1 MKKIP
6 SATYRWVEY
15 ELYNLEKHKKELKL
29 LKEEIL
35 LHSPDRFS
43 GNVSGVISDQTGD
56 KIVRLMSD
64 PRISNLERKISV
76 IERVL
81 RRKKVF
87 MDIYELKYK
96 EGLSVEECCKRMGIE
111 KGIFK
116 FLREA
121 LICQI
126 AKNLGEGS

>member
-1 MKKIP
+1 MKIP
-6 SATYRWVEY
+6 SATYRWIEY

-43 GNVSGVISDQTGD
+43 GRVSGVISDQTGD
-56 KIVRLMSD
+56 KVVRLMSD
-64 PRISNLERKISV
+64 PRISNLERKIGV

-81 RRKKVF
+81 RRKVF
-87 MDIYELKYK
+87 RDIYELKYK
-96 EGLSVEECCKRMGIE
+96 KGLSVEECCKRMGIE
-111 KGIFK
+111 KGMFK
-116 FLREA
+116 LLREI

>member
-1 MKKIP
+1 MKIP
-6 SATYRWVEY
+6 SATFRWVEY

-35 LHSPDRFS
+35 LHTPDRLGG

-56 KIVRLMSD
+56 KVVRLMSD
-64 PRISNLERKISV
+64 PRINSLENKIRV
-76 IERVL
+76 IEGVL
-81 RRKKVF
+81 RRKVF
-87 MDIYELKYK
+87 RDIYELKYK

-111 KGIFK
+111 KGMFK
-116 FLREA
+116 LLREI
-121 LICQI
+121 LICKI

>member
-56 KIVRLMSD
+56 KVVRLMSD
-64 PRISNLERKISV
+64 PRINNLERKISV

-81 RRKKVF
+81 RRKVF
-87 MDIYELKYK
+87 RDIYELKYK
-96 EGLSVEECCKRMGIE
+96 EGFSVEECCKRMGIE
-111 KGIFK
+111 KGVFK

-121 LICQI
+121 LICKI
-126 AKNLGEGS
+126 AKNLGESS

>member
-29 LKEEIL
+29 LEEEIL
-35 LHSPDRFS
+35 LHSPDRFG
-43 GNVSGVISDQTGD
+43 GNVSGAISDQTGD
-56 KIVRLMSD
+56 KVVRLMSD
-64 PRISNLERKISV
+64 PRISNLERKIGV

-81 RRKKVF
+81 RREVF
-87 MDIYELKYK
+87 RDIYELKYK
-96 EGLSVEECCKRMGIE
+96 KGLSVEECCKRMGIE
-111 KGIFK
+111 KGMFK
-116 FLREA
+116 LLREI

>member
-1 MKKIP
+1 VKIP
-6 SATYRWVEY
+6 SATYRWIEY

-43 GNVSGVISDQTGD
+43 GRVSGVISDQTGD
-56 KIVRLMSD
+56 KVVRLMSD
-64 PRISNLERKISV
+64 PRISNLERKIGV

-81 RRKKVF
+81 RRKVF
-87 MDIYELKYK
+87 RDIYELKYK
-96 EGLSVEECCKRMGIE
+96 KGLSVEECCKRMGIE
-111 KGIFK
+111 KGMFK
-116 FLREA
+116 LLREI

>member
-1 MKKIP
+1 MKIP
-6 SATYRWVEY
+6 SATFRWVEY

-43 GNVSGVISDQTGD
+43 GGIVSGVISDQTGN
-56 KIVRLMSD
+56 KVVRLMSD
-64 PRISNLERKISV
+64 PRINNLENKIRV
-76 IERVL
+76 IEGVL
-81 RRKKVF
+81 RRKVF
-87 MDIYELKYK
+87 RDIYELKYK
-96 EGLSVEECCKRMGIE
+96 EGYSVEECCKRMGIE
-111 KGIFK
+111 KGVFK
-116 FLREA
+116 LMREI

>member
-1 MKKIP
+1 MKIP
-6 SATYRWVEY
+6 SATYRWIEY

-43 GNVSGVISDQTGD
+43 GRVSGVISDQTGD
-56 KIVRLMSD
+56 KVVRLMSD
-64 PRISNLERKISV
+64 PRISNLERKIGV

-81 RRKKVF
+81 RRKVF
-87 MDIYELKYK
+87 RDIYELKYK
-96 EGLSVEECCKRMGIE
+96 KGLSVEECCKRMGIE
-111 KGIFK
+111 KGVFK
-116 FLREA
+116 LLREI

-126 AKNLGEGS
+126 AKNLGESS

>member
-1 MKKIP
+1 MKIP
-6 SATYRWVEY
+6 SATFRWVEY

-29 LKEEIL
+29 LREEIL

-43 GNVSGVISDQTGD
+43 GRVSGVISDQTGD
-56 KIVRLMSD
+56 KVVRLMSD
-64 PRISNLERKISV
+64 PRISNLERKIGV

-81 RRKKVF
+81 RRKVF
-87 MDIYELKYK
+87 RDIYELKYK
-96 EGLSVEECCKRMGIE
+96 KGLSVEECCKRMGIE
-111 KGIFK
+111 KGMFK
-116 FLREA
+116 LLREI

>member
-29 LKEEIL
+29 LEEEIL
-35 LHSPDRFS
+35 LHSPDRFG
-43 GNVSGVISDQTGD
+43 GNVSGAISDQTGD
-56 KIVRLMSD
+56 KVVRLMSD
-64 PRISNLERKISV
+64 PRISNLERKIGV

-81 RRKKVF
+81 RREVF
-87 MDIYELKYK
+87 RDIYELKYK
-96 EGLSVEECCKRMGIE
+96 KGLSVEECCKRMGIE
-111 KGIFK
+111 KGVFK
-116 FLREA
+116 LLREI

-126 AKNLGEGS
+126 AKNLGESS